1 MVKRLI
7 LAIGIISSASFMSAF
22 WGVSH
27 LLQNFY
33 IARIGEQGDEQ
44 VAQSGNEGRSRQ
56 PVASTSSNS
65 TSSNST
71 PLEPVRHSGNAN
83 HASVQH
89 AAVADATAP
98 VEADLAPAD
107 DNTSVEATLAPADET
122 RSVQLSQTAYQNLM
136 DIDLHQTHSD
146 ESFEVRPPG
155 IQPIN
160 VEVNP
165 QEVFRSEQAP
175 DFVDQMP

>member
-7 LAIGIISSASFMSAF
+7 LAIGIIASASFAGAF

-27 LLQNFY
+27 LLQHFY
-33 IARIGEQGDEQ
+33 IARIGERVDEQ
-44 VAQSGNEGRSRQ
+44 VAQSANEGRSRQ
-56 PVASTSSNS
+56 PITTATSSNS
-65 TSSNST
+65 TVSNST
-71 PLEPVRHSGNAN
+71 ASNSTGSNSTSIDPVGNQSADPT
-83 HASVQH
+83 SVQH
-89 AAVADATAP
+89 AAVADDTTP

-107 DNTSVEATLAPADET
+107 DT

-136 DIDLHQTHSD
+136 DVDLHQTPSD

-155 IQPIN
+155 IQPVD

-165 QEVFRSEQAP
+165 QEVFRSEQALN
-175 DFVDQMP
+175 FVDQTP